1 MKNENIP
8 NFQTV
13 IRPRKLSEQVE
24 KQLLTSINKSVFSPG
39 EYLPGE
45 HKLAELFQVSRGV
58 IREALLML
66 SAKGIIEMQ
75 KGKGAIVL
83 QPKIDNFFDIFSVM
97 VNYKCGNQSLKHIQA
112 VRTVIE
118 PPIAALSA
126 KFRNKKDISAL
137 ATCAENMEKHNKD
150 KTLLAQCDIEFHR
163 IITNSCNNPMFP
175 IVLDPIYH
183 VMKTYQ
189 KETFEDA
196 ASNKE
201 TMKYHKQIFT
211 AVKDKDSEGAFNAM
225 KEHLIV
231 AEKDIVKLYSK
242 KMNSSRLNS

>member
-1 MKNENIP
+1 MKKEEIL
-8 NFQTV
+8 NFHSVT
-13 IRPRKLSEQVE
+13 RPRKLSEQVE
-24 KQLLTSINKSVFSPG
+24 KQLLTSIHKSVFSPG

-66 SAKGIIEMQ
+66 SAKGIIEMR
-75 KGKGAIVL
+75 KGKGAVIL
-83 QPKIDNFFDIFSVM
+83 QPKIDSFYDIFSVM

-112 VRTVIE
+112 VRTNIE

-126 KFRNKKDISAL
+126 KFRGKKDISSLEA
-137 ATCAENMEKHNKD
+137 CIENMEKQKED
-150 KTLLAQCDIEFHR
+150 KSFLAQCDIEFHK
-163 IITNSCNNPMFP
+163 IITDSCNNPMFP

-201 TMKYHKQIFT
+201 TMKYHKRIFT
-211 AVKDKDSEGAFNAM
+211 AILQKDKDGAFNAM
-225 KEHLIV
+225 KEHLLI
-231 AEKDIVKLYSK
+231 AEKDIVKLYSAK
-242 KMNSSRLNS
+242 

>member
-1 MKNENIP
+1 MLKKEVSL
-8 NFQTV
+8 NFHSVT
-13 IRPRKLSEQVE
+13 RPRKLSEQVE
-24 KQLLTSINKSVFSPG
+24 KQLLTSIHKSVFSPG

-45 HKLAELFQVSRGV
+45 HKLAEMFQVSRGV

-75 KGKGAIVL
+75 KGKGAVIL
-83 QPKIDNFFDIFSVM
+83 QPKIDGFFDMFSVM
-97 VNYKCGNQSLKHIQA
+97 ANYKCGNQSLKHIQA
-112 VRTVIE
+112 VRTIIE

-126 KFRNKKDISAL
+126 EFRSKKDISDL
-137 ATCAENMEKHNKD
+137 EVCLENMDEQKED
-150 KTLLAQCDIEFHR
+150 KSLLAQSDIEFHK
-163 IITNSCNNPMFP
+163 IITNSCYNPMLP

-201 TMKYHKQIFT
+201 TKKYHKRIFT
-211 AVKDKDSEGAFNAM
+211 AILQKDKDGAFTAM
-225 KEHLIV
+225 KEHLLI
-231 AEKDIVKLYSK
+231 AEKDIIKLYSK
-242 KMNSSRLNS
+242 K